1 LCSTFLYQTLVT
13 LRISN
18 SGICGIESCRYDRLD
33 DFQEINQDTAGE
45 NSSLKLLRNYFR
57 QKHFISPGRGNAK
70 KAKKGFTITTTLL
83 RLGFMSLFR
92 KEQPSKHN
100 SKQFIRNDI
109 EISEVGSPSL

>member
-1 LCSTFLYQTLVT
+1 L
-13 LRISN
+13 
-18 SGICGIESCRYDRLD
+18 IESCRYDRLD
-33 DFQEINQDTAGE
+33 DFQEINQDTAAE